1 MNFKKYH
8 LQSNNLGKIVF
19 VKRSWPNDSRIGC
32 KSFFN
37 SIELIEID
45 AELEKL
51 QEFEPIFERDEIFK
65 IQFIIEKI
73 V

>member
-8 LQSNNLGKIVF
+8 LQSNNLGKIIF

-32 KSFFN
+32 KAFFN

-51 QEFEPIFERDEIFK
+51 
-65 IQFIIEKI
+65 
-73 V
+73 